1 MSTITNR
8 GRTGAGA
15 GMKTHAGSGSS
26 PKVRKKDTG
35 EKGNRG
41 EFGSIARDEADV
53 TVPTGDEQEVRY
65 LTVGWFNA
73 KLSGHFDA
81 SALLTRAEVEANKEL
96 LDEDEV
102 FERIQE
108 DATKLC
114 RRRGAMQHLDDV
126 IGDTAHDVIKRIRD
140 SEDREEGV
148 RAVAT
153 AALVRRIVHGHL
165 DHRLSSG
172 EVERSEVRAGQ
183 VRLAKEVAAREQE
196 LGREL
201 SGREKDALAAEVRAS
216 FPSTNRPPVDFHIS
230 RKERHVSID
239 AQPDPGNLISVP
251 ADGSAL
257 ETERRDPFPE
267 AVDRSQMDAAE
278 MLHFVTHRDESPMPI
293 HSRNTAATI
302 YNTIAQSMRIP
313 PAQENS
319 LPHRQ
324 AMAAGRSVRSHERGV
339 QGVCSDY
346 LDGVRDEK
354 TEALFA
360 PFGEID
366 EERREAFATSFES
379 NAYAEEMWT
388 SALKCADPQ
397 LKVNRFPT
405 QVPDQA

>member
-1 MSTITNR
+1 
-8 GRTGAGA
+8 
-15 GMKTHAGSGSS
+15 
-26 PKVRKKDTG
+26 
-35 EKGNRG
+35 
-41 EFGSIARDEADV
+41 
-53 TVPTGDEQEVRY
+53 
-65 LTVGWFNA
+65 
-73 KLSGHFDA
+73 
-81 SALLTRAEVEANKEL
+81 
-96 LDEDEV
+96 
-102 FERIQE
+102 
-108 DATKLC
+108 
-114 RRRGAMQHLDDV
+114 
-126 IGDTAHDVIKRIRD
+126 
-140 SEDREEGV
+140 
-148 RAVAT
+148 
-153 AALVRRIVHGHL
+153 
-165 DHRLSSG
+165 
-172 EVERSEVRAGQ
+172 
-183 VRLAKEVAAREQE
+183 
-196 LGREL
+196 
-201 SGREKDALAAEVRAS
+201 KDAPAAEVRAS

-366 EERREAFATSFES
+366 EERRGEQRLRLLVPYPVEKTEA
-379 NAYAEEMWT
+379 
-388 SALKCADPQ
+388 L
-397 LKVNRFPT
+397 
-405 QVPDQA
+405 